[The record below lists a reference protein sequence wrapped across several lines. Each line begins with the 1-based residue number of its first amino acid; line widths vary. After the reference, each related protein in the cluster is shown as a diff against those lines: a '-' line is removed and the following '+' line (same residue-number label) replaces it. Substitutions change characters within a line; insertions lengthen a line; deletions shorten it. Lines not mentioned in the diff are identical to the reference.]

1 MQSDNHEQSLLPSQV
16 QQELQRVLW
25 LAIKSRKRTLFGHK
39 VNDLK
44 DNGQKDNDQRDNK
57 VNDLSSIQRTSSNA
71 LKNPTR
77 TKMAKSPKTNFQNKC
92 SECSP
97 ASIQTKMVQSTVKN

>member
-1 MQSDNHEQSLLPSQV
+1 LPKVVKVS
-16 QQELQRVLW
+16 
-25 LAIKSRKRTLFGHK
+25 K

-44 DNGQKDNDQRDNK
+44 DNDQKDNKVNDLKDNDQRDNKVNDLKDNDQRDNK

-97 ASIQTKMVQSTVKN
+97 ASIQTKMVRSTVKN